1 MLKIVKKLLAMWTD
15 SPFLRSVVK
24 SPVVEVSAVYLIRRI
39 LFKFST
45 RTFMIVPEQ
54 FNQDLTTMYFF
65 LPSDRNSVLLN
76 LSPDEFRNSK
86 VEPSNQ
92 LLSYGGIDWVS
103 SGIVDHFYIHISINL
118 IFLKM
123 FSTASGVI
131 DYRIVF

>member
-1 MLKIVKKLLAMWTD
+1 M
-15 SPFLRSVVK
+15 
-24 SPVVEVSAVYLIRRI
+24 
-39 LFKFST
+39 
-45 RTFMIVPEQ
+45 
-54 FNQDLTTMYFF
+54 
-65 LPSDRNSVLLN
+65 LLN

-103 SGIVDHFYIHISINL
+103 SGIVDHFYIPISINL